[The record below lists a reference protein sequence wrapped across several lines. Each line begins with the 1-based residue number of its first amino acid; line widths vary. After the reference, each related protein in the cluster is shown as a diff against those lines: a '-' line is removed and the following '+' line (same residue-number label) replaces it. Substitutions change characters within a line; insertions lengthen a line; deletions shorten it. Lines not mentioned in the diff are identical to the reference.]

1 VNYLEIIKNVL
12 ENGVSK
18 QATRYDN
25 NGNVIH
31 VENGTIGT
39 FCEIFRHDMSKGFPL
54 TTLRKMPWRS
64 IRVELEGFIK
74 GITDKKWYED
84 RKCGFWSEWSNPLG
98 IPKSFNVEQKKEHQ
112 LKDTDLGNVYGA
124 QWRNFNLINKPIP
137 RNLNNL
143 KPTVASVGVILNETN
158 DKIDQFLK
166 ETWESIL
173 NKCYSI
179 SNKEYNNYGGQG
191 IYVVNRWLTYE
202 YFKEDVQNILG
213 WENKI
218 SNPIDFTLK
227 INYIDDC
234 CYGPNSCIWSNN
246 KENIFINKN
255 KCVDQLQSIVE
266 KLKTSPYDRRMVCSA
281 WNPNQIN
288 MMALPPCHW
297 GWNVVVYGEKLN
309 LIWHQRSCDLLL
321 GVGANIASYGLLLM
335 LLAKESGL
343 KPGELVG
350 TLADCHIYEN
360 HMNAARKLIERTE
373 NELPELI
380 IENKDD
386 EFSIFNWTYDQA
398 NILNYNPHEKLEI
411 GAVTV

>member
-1 VNYLEIIKNVL
+1 
-12 ENGVSK
+12 
-18 QATRYDN
+18 
-25 NGNVIH
+25 
-31 VENGTIGT
+31 
-39 FCEIFRHDMSKGFPL
+39 
-54 TTLRKMPWRS
+54 
-64 IRVELEGFIK
+64 
-74 GITDKKWYED
+74 
-84 RKCGFWSEWSNPLG
+84 
-98 IPKSFNVEQKKEHQ
+98 
-112 LKDTDLGNVYGA
+112 
-124 QWRNFNLINKPIP
+124 
-137 RNLNNL
+137 
-143 KPTVASVGVILNETN
+143 
-158 DKIDQFLK
+158 
-166 ETWESIL
+166 
-173 NKCYSI
+173 
-179 SNKEYNNYGGQG
+179 
-191 IYVVNRWLTYE
+191 
-202 YFKEDVQNILG
+202 
-213 WENKI
+213 
-218 SNPIDFTLK
+218 
-227 INYIDDC
+227 
-234 CYGPNSCIWSNN
+234 
-246 KENIFINKN
+246 
-255 KCVDQLQSIVE
+255 
-266 KLKTSPYDRRMVCSA
+266 MVCSA